1 MKLRSGV
8 SISVCL
14 GALLLAVPASAQYQ
28 GGGLSEPA
36 TGETYRVEIAGALFT
51 PTPTLLITSEGLG
64 IPGDQIDF
72 VQEFELENQTFKQL
86 RVVLRPGKKHKL
98 RYEFVPIRYE
108 KEATIRRSFV
118 FNGQRFNVSLPV
130 LAEIKWNAMRFSYE
144 YDFVYTDYGFVGLV
158 LDLKYTDVEAALTN
172 SLIGR
177 EFARAQAPIPAIGG
191 IGRVY
196 VVPNV
201 SITGEFTMFK
211 LPESFDEDY
220 RARYYDF
227 DLYGTVNFTDHFG
240 VQAGYRSLSVFYQV
254 ETDTGDLKMKG
265 LYFGGAGARSSCCL
279 SPAPLSPTRQGTARR
294 GSRHRLPTDGSQT
307 RR

>member
-1 MKLRSGV
+1 MNLRSV
-8 SISVCL
+8 VAISVCL
-14 GALLLAVPASAQYQ
+14 GVLLLAVPASAQYQ
-28 GGGLSEPA
+28 TLSEPA

-72 VQEFELENQTFKQL
+72 VQEFELENNTFTQL
-86 RVVLRPGKKHKL
+86 RIALRPGKKHKL

-118 FNGQRFNVSLPV
+118 FNGQRFNVALPV
-130 LAEIKWNAMRFSYE
+130 LAELKWNAMRFSYE
-144 YDFVYTDYGFVGLV
+144 WDFVYTDHGFVGLV

-177 EFARAQAPIPAIGG
+177 EFAHAQAPIPAIGG
-191 IGRVY
+191 TGRVY

-201 SITGEFTMFK
+201 SITGEFTMFR

-220 RARYYDF
+220 RAKYYDF

-240 VQAGYRSLSVFYQV
+240 VQAGYRSMTVFYQI
-254 ETDTGDLKMKG
+254 ETDAGDLKMKG
-265 LYFGGAGARSSCCL
+265 LYFGGAVRF
-279 SPAPLSPTRQGTARR
+279 
-294 GSRHRLPTDGSQT
+294 
-307 RR
+307 